1 MQRRGE
7 KNLEK
12 PQKLKKIRLKL
23 LKCEKAE
30 NKFKILAK
38 SQKVTHPSR
47 ISHYIM
53 VAEVKKPKKATW
65 LKKVKAEK
73 LNVLSSRNSITWPR
87 RCAGGKNDYLK
98 VISIV
103 EYIKRRHPIVVG
115 MESTSTSKL
124 ANEGFRNL
132 RSSWLAFILKFRL
145 GSCYFNTLKMMLF
158 FVRKCYTE
166 RIALSIERKNAAA
179 KVRKRKKG
187 AYQWWER
194 LLYIKLHVL

>member
-1 MQRRGE
+1 MR
-7 KNLEK
+7 
-12 PQKLKKIRLKL
+12 KLKI
-23 LKCEKAE
+23 
-30 NKFKILAK
+30 NSKFW
-38 SQKVTHPSR
+38 QKVKKYLIQAESVT
-47 ISHYIM
+47 ISWFM

-145 GSCYFNTLKMMLF
+145 GSCYFNTLKMMIF
-158 FVRKCYTE
+158 SVRKCYTE
-166 RIALSIERKNAAA
+166 RMALTIERKNAAA